1 MLASKQATGGYE
13 VFLQEGDE
21 GTGPPPHEHAWDESF
36 YVIEGEIE
44 FGIGDDQMTAR
55 PGTLV
60 HMPAGTV
67 HWFRFGA
74 GGGRMLSMTGEG
86 SDAAAFFKA
95 CDSEIPDGSPDVEKL
110 TAVVEPARRP
120 AQLVQLQSL

>member
-67 HWFRFGA
+67 HWFRSSGN
-74 GGGRMLSMTGEG
+74 T
-86 SDAAAFFKA
+86 
-95 CDSEIPDGSPDVEKL
+95 
-110 TAVVEPARRP
+110 PASATQASTRISQTSTDR
-120 AQLVQLQSL
+120 